1 MVHNLIENLKLA
13 TVDYI
18 EDWGGGGGRGSGAQG
33 RK

>member
-18 EDWGGGGGRGSGAQG
+18 EDWGGGGGEGFGGSG
-33 RK
+33 